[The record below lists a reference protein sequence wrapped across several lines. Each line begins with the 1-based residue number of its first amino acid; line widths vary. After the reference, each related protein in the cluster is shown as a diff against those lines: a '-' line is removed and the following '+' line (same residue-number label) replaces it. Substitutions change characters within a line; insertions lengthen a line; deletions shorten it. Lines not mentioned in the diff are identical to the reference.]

1 MKLNYRFPI
10 IIIKLANPVD
20 AEAILDLQ
28 KSAFVSEAKIYDDYI
43 IPSLTQ
49 TLDEIKNDFRKQ
61 TFLKATDDDSDNDNS
76 NNSVRK

>member
-1 MKLNYRFPI
+1 M
-10 IIIKLANPVD
+10 D

-28 KSAFVSEAKIYDDYI
+28 KSAFVSEVKIYDDYI

-61 TFLKATDDDSDNDNS
+61 TFLKATEDDSDYDNS